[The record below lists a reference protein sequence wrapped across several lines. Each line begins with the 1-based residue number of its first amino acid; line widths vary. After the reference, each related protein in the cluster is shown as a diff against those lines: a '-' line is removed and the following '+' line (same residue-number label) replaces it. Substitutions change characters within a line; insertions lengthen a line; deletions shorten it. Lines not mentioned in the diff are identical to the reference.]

1 MDQLATFVSTNEAAL
16 LSLSI
21 LSTLPVAGEL
31 ISSLIPIFVD
41 IPDPVM
47 EKMEMIQ
54 NAISNMQDNMLSEFK
69 NV

>member
-1 MDQLATFVSTNEAAL
+1 MSTNEAAL